1 MTGPL
6 PASTRPA
13 SSPDIIQA
21 SLISLAQQPPPT
33 HTSPC
38 KPSRRRSG
46 RLWPPGAQGEHHL
59 CTQVNHPPTEAPA
72 ALLDPRNQPPPHLRI
87 PARPT
92 LRWRRPERSPRDA
105 WRWEAGGRKLGGAEF
120 RRALIWAAAFT
131 PRRCRVCREAG
142 AVRSARNTG
151 KPSRPPA
158 IPHLTG
164 RGRCASVARTA
175 RRARSGKDARREER
189 DPGSRGSDPD
199 SRG

>member
-72 ALLDPRNQPPPHLRI
+72 ARLDPRNQPPPHLRI

-105 WRWEAGGRKLGGAEF
+105 WRWEAGGRKLGGGRVSKSPNLGRGLDSSPLQGLQGG
-120 RRALIWAAAFT
+120 RRGAKRPEHGETLPA
-131 PRRCRVCREAG
+131 PCDSPPDREG
-142 AVRSARNTG
+142 AVR
-151 KPSRPPA
+151 
-158 IPHLTG
+158 
-164 RGRCASVARTA
+164 V
-175 RRARSGKDARREER
+175 
-189 DPGSRGSDPD
+189 RGSDCKAGPQREGR
-199 SRG
+199 SAGGARPRFPGKRPRL